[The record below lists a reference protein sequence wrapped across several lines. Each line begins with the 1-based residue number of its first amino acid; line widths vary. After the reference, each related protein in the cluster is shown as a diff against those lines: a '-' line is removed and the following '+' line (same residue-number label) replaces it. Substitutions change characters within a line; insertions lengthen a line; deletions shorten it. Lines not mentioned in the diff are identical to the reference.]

1 MTQGTDP
8 CINATVLQRF
18 FVVWVVCR
26 YLILPQ
32 QQLKNE
38 IIKKPSN
45 QKYCQLMKKASVH
58 ILFLF
63 ATLNVFAQTPAH
75 VDVWGMRPEAGHT
88 ISGHVYLDSIASANC
103 IVMEKDAQ
111 GKTVNATCTDENGC
125 FSLKTVN
132 PDDIIQVSAYAYSP
146 KQKKMLNYKANV
158 KHAGSGFMGYD
169 DFRHEIN
176 GRDFNIWLNDGVEY
190 LESYSSR
197 RNCIGDPD
205 YLRSRQTP
213 TQRPLYP
220 VDLSLDRYKEYR
232 EQHNLPETR
241 FYDPLPRREEIE
253 LLLSVSGKDVI
264 SSGKIPEAGDT
275 VTGFVMDKA
284 GAMSPVL
291 ITERDSENN
300 IVSQTETLPNG
311 EFTLKVADPSNHIC
325 ILIDGYHEIRQRFD
339 GDRLLINMQEG
350 NFSLPGEYLPFHLQ
364 EIEEEQADMILVNL
378 LEESYQD
385 AFFRP
390 QTHIISSVSK
400 SRPKPKAGDVI
411 RGSVYVNDRVK
422 GGCIVAERNKLGKLV
437 NVTATDGLGVFMLR
451 LTNPHNRI
459 WIYHSDY
466 VPFKHAPSGYFFEVN
481 LLDTIPSNKGTAWAK
496 VQRAEK
502 RSVIASGRK
511 PEYGGDWIEGFV
523 MDANGVPLRNAVVTE
538 IDSNGKVVSETKTFK
553 NGEFLLYQTNPDNR
567 LKVSHDGYNDV
578 ITKADGVRLVTLMNN
593 MKNVFNRR
601 RNLSIYQFR

>member
-1 MTQGTDP
+1 MKR
-8 CINATVLQRF
+8 AF
-18 FVVWVVCR
+18 
-26 YLILPQ
+26 ILS
-32 QQLKNE
+32 
-38 IIKKPSN
+38 I
-45 QKYCQLMKKASVH
+45 
-58 ILFLF
+58 FLF
-63 ATLNVFAQTPAH
+63 VQITMVCAQSEAH
-75 VDVWGMRPEAGHT
+75 VDVWGMKPKAGQT
-88 ISGHVYLDSIASANC
+88 IRGHVYLDSIAGVNC

-111 GKTVNATCTDENGC
+111 GETVNATSTDANGS

-132 PDDIIQVSAYAYSP
+132 PDDMIQVSAYAYSP
-146 KQKKMLNYKANV
+146 KQKKKISYKANV
-158 KHAGSGFMGYD
+158 KRAGSGFMGYN
-169 DFRHEIN
+169 DFRHVLDGSYFE
-176 GRDFNIWLNDGVEY
+176 IWLNDGVDIIQ
-190 LESYSSR
+190 SYSSR
-197 RNCIGDPD
+197 RDYIAVPD

-241 FYDPLPRREEIE
+241 FYVRLSRSEEIE

-350 NFSLPGEYLPFHLQ
+350 NSSLPGEYLPFHLQ

-437 NVTATDGLGVFMLR
+437 NVTATDRLGDFMLR
-451 LTNPHNRI
+451 LANPHNRI

-466 VPFKHAPSGYFFEVN
+466 VPFKHAPSGFNFTVN
-481 LLDTIPSNKGTAWAK
+481 LEDTIASRKDGNTAWAK
-496 VQRAEK
+496 AQRAEK

-511 PEYGGDWIEGFV
+511 PEYGGDWIEGAV
-523 MDANGVPLRNAVVTE
+523 MAAGGPLRKAVVAE
-538 IDSNGKVVSETKTFK
+538 IDSNGTVVSETTTYG
-553 NGEFLLYQTNPDNR
+553 NGEFLLYLTDPDNR
-567 LKVSHDGYNDV
+567 LRISHDGYSDI
-578 ITKADGVRLVTLMNN
+578 ITDIGGTRLVLFPQ
-593 MKNVFNRR
+593 KKE
-601 RNLSIYQFR
+601 I